1 MMFGRRIRTD
11 EDGSTV
17 VELAFALP
25 VFIALVYM
33 VVQLG
38 EVYFA
43 VAGMQQ
49 ALGQGARYATLCL
62 PTSTGCNS
70 PTTSQIKTMIS
81 NSVFGTGIGQFTVE
95 DPVSGTAGTSK
106 YYDLTVDYTQST
118 SLLLFPGPTITVSK
132 SKRVWTAAT

>member
-70 PTTSQIKTMIS
+70 PTTGQIKTMIS

>member
-1 MMFGRRIRTD
+1 MFARRLRTD

-25 VFIALVYM
+25 IFIVMVYM
-33 VVQLG
+33 VIQLG

-70 PTTSQIKTMIS
+70 PSASQIKTMVS
-81 NSVFGTGIGQFTVE
+81 DNVFGTGTGQFTVE
-95 DPVSGTAGTSK
+95 NPVSGTAGTSK

-118 SLLLFPGPTITVSK
+118 SLLLFPGPTITVSR